1 MVNKPAV
8 HFTHNYLLRPTNP
21 VAVNVIG
28 AGGTGSQILASL
40 SRMHHSLLALGHPG
54 LFIQLF
60 DDDKV
65 TTANLGRQ
73 LFATCDIGQYKAA
86 VLINRA
92 NRFFGAAFKAV
103 PYKYS
108 KRNLHKLPQEGAANI
123 TITCVDTVAARF
135 EIADLLRSMA
145 GSKKNDL
152 YAPLYWLDLGNSQHT
167 GQVILST
174 VDKIPQPASKKYTAV
189 GSLPFITDQ
198 YKTLL
203 EQATEDTTPSCS
215 LAEALTRQD
224 LFINSTL
231 ANMAASLLWR
241 MFREGM
247 TVGRGCF
254 LNLKDFRMQ
263 PIPVAIE
270 SEISKVAA

>member
-1 MVNKPAV
+1 MLNKPAV

-21 VAVNVIG
+21 IVVNVIG
-28 AGGTGSQILASL
+28 AGGTGSQMLTAL

-54 LFIQLF
+54 LFIQLY

-73 LFATCDIGQYKAA
+73 LFATCDIGQPKAA
-86 VLINRA
+86 VLINRT
-92 NRFFGAAFKAV
+92 NRFFGSAFKAI
-103 PYKYS
+103 PYKYNKKS
-108 KRNLHKLPQEGAANI
+108 LLKLPQHGAANI

-135 EIADLLRSMA
+135 EIADILRSTA
-145 GSKKNDL
+145 NGKVNDM
-152 YAPLYWLDLGNSQHT
+152 YTPLYWLDIGNSQYN

-174 VDKIPQPASKKYTAV
+174 VGETPQPPSKKYTPV

-215 LAEALTRQD
+215 LADALTKQD
-224 LFINSTL
+224 LFINSSL
-231 ANMAASLLWR
+231 ANIAASLLWG

-247 TVGRGCF
+247 TVNRGCF

-263 PIPVAIE
+263 PFPVCTMQKI
-270 SEISKVAA
+270 